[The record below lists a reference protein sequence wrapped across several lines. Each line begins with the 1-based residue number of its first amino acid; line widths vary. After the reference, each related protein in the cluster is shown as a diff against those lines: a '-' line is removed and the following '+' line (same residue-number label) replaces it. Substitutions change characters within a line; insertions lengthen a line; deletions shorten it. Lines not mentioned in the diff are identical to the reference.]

1 MRIIALLLL
10 LLAGTSILCAQPPSY
25 QAAEGIPFYRQ
36 GRELPYALAGGL
48 EAPQF
53 AAMHLNSDGQAD
65 LLVFDRVGARA
76 LTFIARATP
85 QGIQYDYAP
94 AYEAALPPL
103 SQMAKVLDINCDGR
117 ADLLTTEALGSAA
130 DVAVKAYLRQP
141 TADGSLSFQ
150 AQRLQ
155 LFNSPDDTLVRIHA
169 FDLPAFSDI
178 NGDGLPD
185 LLYIPRG
192 GTHIHYYE
200 NISLQAGGC
209 NSLAFELRDDC
220 WGLAAYT
227 LEGAFDLYACEPGRS
242 PGLSGCAGSAML
254 LLDDDGDGDQDLL
267 FSGLYDFHIQFLTNG
282 GNAQEAELSS
292 SSTDWLNGGQALL
305 EFPAPYLLD
314 LEGNGGTDLIAATN
328 RINGVGFSPDG
339 ANVYHFR
346 KDAGDGSWNLRSEQ
360 FMIGEMADHGFRSS
374 PAAYDVDEDGLP
386 DLLIAYNAA
395 HPIYGYTSRI
405 ALYLNTGT
413 AGEPTFTLENED
425 FGMLSIHNL
434 KGIHPVV
441 GDLTGD
447 GIPELVL
454 GLEDGSLRAFTNSQ
468 SALFQYFPMA
478 PDPLADVRLYG
489 YARPQ
494 LIDADDN
501 GTLDLLCGARDG
513 TMAWIENTGTPA
525 APQFALREDTL
536 GGILQEGYFQ
546 ECSPF
551 FAKQE
556 NGSFLVYYG
565 QQNGRVSLYRGR
577 LDEEFELLAPL
588 PGIDVGEGATLTLHD
603 LNADGEPELIIGNT
617 RGGIEIFEA
626 SPLTTTAAP
635 AGGQIRAKVF
645 PNPAR
650 TEAWVETP
658 GLSGPASL
666 SLFDAMGRL
675 IRREV
680 IPPGGSPHRLDLQSL
695 RTGIYYY
702 SIHSAR
708 LTGSGKLIITK

>member
-1 MRIIALLLL
+1 M
-10 LLAGTSILCAQPPSY
+10 Y

-36 GRELPYALAGGL
+36 GRELPYALTGGL

-65 LLVFDRVGARA
+65 LLVFDRVGAKA
-76 LTFIARATP
+76 LPFLARATP

-94 AYEAALPPL
+94 AYEADLPPL
-103 SQMAKVLDINCDGR
+103 SQMAKVLDINCDGL

-155 LFNSPDDTLVRIHA
+155 LFNSPGDTLVRIHA

-200 NISLQAGGC
+200 NISLQAGDC
-209 NSLAFELRDDC
+209 SSLAFELRDDC

-227 LEGAFDLYACEPGRS
+227 LEGAFELYACEPGRL
-242 PGLSGCAGSAML
+242 PGISGCAGSAML
-254 LLDDDGDGDQDLL
+254 LLDDDSDGDQDLL
-267 FSGLYDFHIQFLTNG
+267 FSGLYDFHIQLLING
-282 GNAQEAELSS
+282 GNAHEAELSS
-292 SSTDWLNGGQALL
+292 SSVDWLNGGQALL

-314 LEGNGGTDLIAATN
+314 LEGNGGADLIVATN

-360 FMIGEMADHGFRSS
+360 FMVGEMADHGFRSS

-386 DLLIAYNAA
+386 DLLIAYNAP

-413 AGEPTFTLENED
+413 ADEPAFTLENED

-454 GLEDGSLRAFTNSQ
+454 GLEDGSLRAYTNSQ
-468 SALFQYFPMA
+468 SAFFQYFPMA
-478 PDPLADVRLYG
+478 PDPLAGVRLYG

-513 TMAWIENTGTPA
+513 TMAWIENTGNAA
-525 APQFALREDTL
+525 APQFVMREDTL
-536 GGILQEGYFQ
+536 GGVLPEGYFQ

-551 FAKQE
+551 FVKQE

-565 QQNGRVSLYRGR
+565 QQNGRISLYRGR
-577 LDEEFELLAPL
+577 LGEAFELQEPHL
-588 PGIDVGEGATLTLHD
+588 PGVDVGEGATLTLYD
-603 LNADGEPELIIGNT
+603 LNADGEPELIVGNK

-626 SPLTTTAAP
+626 SPLSTTKAA
-635 AGGQIRAKVF
+635 AGGQIPARAF

-650 TEAWVETP
+650 EETWIETD
-658 GLSGPASL
+658 GLAGPATL
-666 SLFDAMGRL
+666 LLFDALGRQVRHEKL
-675 IRREV
+675 N
-680 IPPGGSPHRLDLQSL
+680 PGGSPHRLDLYGL
-695 RTGIYYY
+695 ETGVYFYC
-702 SIHSAR
+702 IHSAG
-708 LTGSGKLIITK
+708 LTGGGKLIITK